1 MANFPHM
8 GLIGSL
14 LADEKKK
21 RRDQF
26 AAGQDWEMSALPTKK
41 ERLDESIGQI
51 GKGAASLG
59 STTLDILHQLGRPG
73 SGVLS
78 GVKALQKAPVLWN
91 PNLAIQHPGVA
102 AGQIKKVGTAIKKGF
117 TYETETRGQDFL
129 SKEFRKKHPFSAG
142 TLGFIIDVG
151 SDPLTFG
158 AGKLITKPIEA
169 ASRKLVE
176 AAMKNPKIAERV
188 SRLSESELAQA
199 FNIHV
204 GDAKVVKDASQ
215 KYRDKLKGAQLR
227 AERDMHKR
235 MIEVKQIASEA
246 KVSVDDLNRAI
257 LNDIETG
264 ALGTA
269 DSLTSKIGPAAAR
282 IAKEDKAMYD
292 EIIRLEQD
300 AGIKI
305 GDIMDRADEITG
317 GYVPHIATAAA
328 RKIVEKQQRAAAANR
343 PVSNIHAQRRQT
355 KGTIEEINKANTGNA
370 EKFLHDDPAY
380 LRAVRSSRSAQ
391 ELAYVNYNRD
401 MRQRFGALADE
412 GGKFPAGHVGV
423 DGIEGVKFPAG
434 LAKIIKR
441 QRDILRNTTELDS
454 YLKYADNVQNM
465 WKMWSLGVRPAY
477 HARNVAGNLWN
488 AYSIAGVK
496 NPMVFNKARQ
506 MQILALQETNPA
518 LAKKLGAGIDAGSG
532 RPHVGTFNWDE
543 VVTASDGSTKTM
555 KELFEAAMDR
565 GVIGKGQ
572 YGVGTDVAFNLERDL
587 ERAAT
592 GGLSGASPADIARQ
606 LTTPTTENAV
616 LRAGFKVGNVLEDN
630 ARLGVFL
637 NTFKKTGSL
646 DGAAS
651 MVKKALFDYSDLS
664 PFERT
669 VMKRVMPFYTW
680 SRKNIPAQI
689 KALWSNPE
697 RARKVDILRHN
708 IEHEEGRPDHTNVYD
723 FYNKGVPIYLGETE
737 RGDVWEMYR
746 LLNYLPLADIERVTE
761 GGQAIQEMTT
771 PLIKAPYEM
780 MRNYDTFRRKQIEEY
795 KGQTTD
801 FLGVRMPKRL
811 AHLAQLLVPV
821 AEMNRANPFG
831 MFGEAYKDEDTGEWK
846 RSKSWGM
853 SQPLIEFEVP
863 KSITPP
869 GLKTIVGGKYSLGG
883 QPRESTRD
891 QPRGVRFMQ
900 YSLGLRPYYVDES
913 KGELYKRKNFERDL
927 RSLKYYLK
935 QAEKKG
941 MSRRAGEI
949 NSLITQWK
957 VQDKLGKAA
966 EGRGESADYS
976 FKGSRYYE
984 K

>member
-1 MANFPHM
+1 MASFPNM

-14 LADEKKK
+14 LAGDRKK

-26 AAGQDWEMSALPTKK
+26 AAGQDWEMSALPTRK
-41 ERLDESIGQI
+41 ERLDESIGQL
-51 GKGAASLG
+51 GKGAASFG

-73 SGVLS
+73 SAVLS
-78 GVKALQKAPVLWN
+78 GVKEFQKSPMLWN
-91 PNLAIQHPGVA
+91 PNIAIQHPGVSA
-102 AGQIKKVGTAIKKGF
+102 KQFKKVGAAVKKGF

-129 SKEFRKKHPFSAG
+129 SKEFRKKHPFAAG
-142 TLGFIIDVG
+142 TLGFLIDVG

-158 AGKLITKPIEA
+158 GAKLITKPIEA

-215 KYRDKLKGAQLR
+215 KYRDKLKGSQLR

-235 MIEVKQIASEA
+235 MIELKQIASEA

-269 DSLTSKIGPAAAR
+269 DSLTAKIGPAAAR

-292 EIIRLEQD
+292 EIIRLEQN

-305 GDIMDRADEITG
+305 GDIMDRADKITG

-328 RKIVEKQQRAAAANR
+328 RKIVQRQQKAAAANR

-355 KGTIEEINKANTGNA
+355 EGTIDEINKANTGNA

-380 LRAVRSSRSAQ
+380 LRAVRTSRSAQ
-391 ELAYVNYNRD
+391 EIAYTNYNKD
-401 MRQRFGALADE
+401 MRQRFGALADK

-488 AYSIAGVK
+488 AYSVAGVK

-555 KELFEAAMDR
+555 KELFEAAIDR
-565 GVIGKGQ
+565 GVVGKGQ
-572 YGVGTDVAFNLERDL
+572 YGVGTDISFNLEREL

-606 LTTPTTENAV
+606 VLTPTTENV
-616 LRAGFKVGNVLEDN
+616 ILRTGFKVGNVLEDN

-637 NTFKKTGSL
+637 HTFKKTGSL

-708 IEHEEGRPDHTNVYD
+708 IEHEEGRPDAANVYD

-737 RGDVWEMYR
+737 RGEVWEMYR
-746 LLNYLPLADIERVTE
+746 LLNYLPIADIERLTE

-780 MRNYDTFRRKQIEEY
+780 MRNYDTFRRQQIEKY
-795 KGQTTD
+795 KGETTD
-801 FLGVRMPKRL
+801 FLGIKMPKRL
-811 AHLAQLLVPV
+811 AHLAQLLVPI

-831 MFGEAYKDEDTGEWK
+831 MFGEAFKDEETGEWK
-846 RSKSWGM
+846 RSKSWGLD
-853 SQPLIEFEVP
+853 QPLIEFEIP
-863 KSITPP
+863 KSLTPP
-869 GLKTIVGGKYSLGG
+869 GLKTTVGGKYAFGG
-883 QPRESTRD
+883 QTRESTRD
-891 QPRGVRFMQ
+891 QPRGIRFMQ
-900 YSLGLRPYYVDES
+900 YSMGLRPYYVDVS
-913 KGELYKRKNFERDL
+913 KGAYYKRKNFNRDL
-927 RSLKYYLK
+927 RSLKYYLS

-941 MSRRAGEI
+941 QTTRAKEV
-949 NSLITQWK
+949 SDLIDEWHVK
-957 VQDKLGKAA
+957 EKLAKAA
-966 EGRGESADYS
+966 EARGEAPDLS